1 MRIFSVSPNY
11 NQANNVAFGKFADEN
26 AREKVRKALTKDIND
41 EVMQPVYD
49 SWFERIEKCDF
60 FEAYTDN
67 EDNIVKGR
75 FTDEFVKSNADNKQ
89 ITRRIDFLK
98 RNKIL
103 DDLSKF
109 YNAKVV
115 ASDIRNLVAI
125 LNGVDLSERWRSKN
139 PRGDARPVE
148 WEKEERIR
156 NLAD

>member
-26 AREKVRKALTKDIND
+26 ARKVVQKALKTDD
-41 EVMQPVYD
+41 EDTQLMHN
-49 SWFERIEKCDF
+49 SWFDRIEKCDF
-60 FEAYTDN
+60 FEAYTDK

-75 FTDEFVKSNADNKQ
+75 FTDEFVRSNADNKQ
-89 ITRRIDFLK
+89 ITSRLEDIEIFG
-98 RNKIL
+98 IL
-103 DDLSKF
+103 DDLS
-109 YNAKVV
+109 
-115 ASDIRNLVAI
+115 ILRNVRGIANFLRDFINI
-125 LNGVDLSERWRSKN
+125 LNGVDLSVRTLSKN